1 MVDVAIAANFVREL
15 TAEQFEEKH
24 RTPRRR
30 TPAGGGTVATGP
42 ATGAKVSRTQ
52 PAARRPGASASDATA
67 SGAGHHAQTASRRPQ
82 ASASDATAS
91 GAGHHAQTASR
102 RPQASA
108 SRGGRFAAT
117 RFGRALYRLA
127 QVRG

>member
-15 TAEQFEEKH
+15 TAEQFEEKQ

-30 TPAGGGTVATGP
+30 TPAGGGTGATGP
-42 ATGAKVSRTQ
+42 ATGAKVSRARR
-52 PAARRPGASASDATA
+52 AARRPGASASDATA
-67 SGAGHHAQTASRRPQ
+67 SGAGQHAQTP
-82 ASASDATAS
+82 
-91 GAGHHAQTASR
+91 SR